1 MASPQK
7 ENGYTTIAN
16 ELLEAIYGRKFSAS
30 QIKILLIILRFTY
43 GFNRKFARLSNSFIS
58 NGTGIHEVSVSRE
71 LKSLIADNVLIEQEK
86 PSFNSP
92 RMLGLNKNYESWQ
105 NHKEL
110 AILLTDSKK
119 QLGVSNTALLGVS
132 VDVNQERKKNKEKE
146 EILPNGDD
154 VLADDF
160 VPLEQVIDFNV
171 NKYNEL
177 F

>member
-43 GFNRKFARLSNSFIS
+43 GFNRKYAKLSNSFIS

-71 LKSLIADNVLIEQEK
+71 LTTLIADNVLIEKEK
-86 PSFNSP
+86 PSFNRP
-92 RMLGLNKNYESWQ
+92 RMLGVNKNYESWQ
-105 NHKEL
+105 NHREL
-110 AILLTDSKK
+110 VILLRDSEKT
-119 QLGVSNTALLGVS
+119 LGVSKTAKRGVS
-132 VDVNQERKKNKEKE
+132 VDVNQERKHKKEKE
-146 EILPNGDD
+146 EILPNGEK
-154 VLADDF
+154 F
-160 VPLEQVIDFNV
+160 VPLEQMIDFNV
-171 NKYNEL
+171 NKYNDV

>member
-1 MASPQK
+1 MANPQK

-30 QIKILLIILRFTY
+30 QIKILLVVLRFTY

-71 LKSLIADNVLIEQEK
+71 LTSLIADNVLIEKEK
-86 PSFNSP
+86 PSFNLP
-92 RMLGLNKNYESWQ
+92 RMLGVNKNYESWQ

-110 AILLTDSKK
+110 ANLLTVSKK
-119 QLGVSNTALLGVS
+119 SLRVSKTAKLGVS
-132 VDVNQERKKNKEKE
+132 VDVNQERKHNKEKE
-146 EILPNGDD
+146 EILPNGEK
-154 VLADDF
+154 F
-160 VPLEQVIDFNV
+160 VSIDEIADFNV
-171 NKYNEL
+171 NKYD